1 MILHQLQQPQQQ
13 QQLQQQ
19 QQQQQQQYIQLQQE
33 TDESKYKRY
42 FYNRAQA
49 QAEKAEEFLSELE
62 RLARGAK
69 IDHEMPHSS
78 LEALIRERFVIGLKN
93 SHVQVKRL
101 FYFVSTSIDSTCE
114 TFYQHYVS

>member
-1 MILHQLQQPQQQ
+1 MSHLQNTDPSQMVHHQLQQP
-13 QQLQQQ
+13 QLQQQ
-19 QQQQQQQYIQLQQE
+19 QQQQQQYLQQPE
-33 TDESKYKRY
+33 SEESKYKRY

-49 QAEKAEEFLSELE
+49 QSEKSQEFLSELE

-93 SHVQVKRL
+93 SHTQVN
-101 FYFVSTSIDSTCE
+101 
-114 TFYQHYVS
+114 